1 MKSNKKIYIFGNPLL
16 PFDNLP
22 IKMLP
27 DLKELFPEI
36 DFIVQD
42 PNENLKTEEGKIII
56 IDTAQNID
64 KVTVL
69 NNLDN
74 LETEKIYSAH
84 DFDLA
89 FNLKLLRK
97 IGKLKEVL
105 IFAVPQ
111 EIKKQEAID
120 QLSCLLKDYLK
131 SS

>member
-1 MKSNKKIYIFGNPLL
+1 MKSKQKIYIFGNPLL
-16 PFDNLP
+16 PFDSLP
-22 IKMLP
+22 IKMCP
-27 DLKELFPEI
+27 DLKEAFPEI

-42 PNENLKTEEGKIII
+42 PNENLKPEEGKVVI

-89 FNLKLLRK
+89 FNLKLLKK

-111 EIKKQEAID
+111 KIKKQEAID